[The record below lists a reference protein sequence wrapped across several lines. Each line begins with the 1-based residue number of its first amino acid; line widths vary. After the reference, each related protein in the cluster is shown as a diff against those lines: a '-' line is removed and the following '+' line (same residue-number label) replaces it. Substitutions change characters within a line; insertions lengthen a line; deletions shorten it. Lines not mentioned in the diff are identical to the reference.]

1 MVLAVAPASSVAQAT
16 ATLRVRTVRPD
27 SQPIV
32 GVQVRVD
39 TIRARTDAQG
49 MARLATS
56 AGSHQ
61 VHVARI
67 GYAPDSAAITVRA
80 GMDTLLTFVLQEQE
94 TQLSRVNVSATRS
107 ERRIEDDPV
116 RVEALDVEE
125 VEEKLLMTPGD
136 ITMMLNETSG
146 LRVQVTS
153 PSLGGAAVRVQGLRG
168 RYTQV
173 LSDGLP
179 LYGGQTGGLG
189 LLQIPPMDL
198 GGVEVIK
205 GVASALYGGTAL
217 GGVVNLQS
225 RRPTEEPVPT
235 CCSTRPPSVGRTPC
249 CSPAGCWETVQ
260 RWAIRC

>member
-1 MVLAVAPASSVAQAT
+1 MSCCAPA
-16 ATLRVRTVRPD
+16 R
-27 SQPIV
+27 
-32 GVQVRVD
+32 D
-39 TIRARTDAQG
+39 TT
-49 MARLATS
+49 
-56 AGSHQ
+56 
-61 VHVARI
+61 
-67 GYAPDSAAITVRA
+67 
-80 GMDTLLTFVLQEQE
+80 LTFVLVEQE
-94 TQLSRVNVSATRS
+94 TELAGVTVSATRS

-116 RVEALDVEE
+116 RVEVLDVEE

-153 PSLGGAAVRVQGLRG
+153 PSLGGASVRVQGLRG

-217 GGVVNLQS
+217 GGVINLTS
-225 RRPTEEPVPT
+225 RRPTAEPIRDLLLNRTTLGGTDVVLFTGGLCRIAPD
-235 CCSTRPPSVGRTPC
+235 RHPPSDGVTRCWRLARAGPGRP
-249 CSPAGCWETVQ
+249 
-260 RWAIRC
+260 RRR

>member
-1 MVLAVAPASSVAQAT
+1 VLAV
-16 ATLRVRTVRPD
+16 
-27 SQPIV
+27 
-32 GVQVRVD
+32 
-39 TIRARTDAQG
+39 
-49 MARLATS
+49 
-56 AGSHQ
+56 
-61 VHVARI
+61 
-67 GYAPDSAAITVRA
+67 
-80 GMDTLLTFVLQEQE
+80 DTLLTFVQEQE
-94 TQLSRVNVSATRS
+94 TGSRVNVSATRS

-116 RVEALDVEE
+116 RVEVLGVEE

-168 RYTQV
+168 RYTQL

-225 RRPTEEPVPT
+225 RRPTEDPVSDLLLNQT
-235 CCSTRPPSVGRTPC
+235 TLGGTDAVCLWAPSVPVSPSPVRFGPAVLPP
-249 CSPAGCWETVQ
+249 CSPPHRQ
-260 RWAIRC
+260 IHDRDDDS